1 MTFDSSKKAIDLG
14 KYNIIDSSGEQFI
27 SIWRPFGVL
36 FAARNKDRADGEGGL
51 TEAMVLVAEDEANLV
66 EVMRCN
72 LEREAFI

>member
-1 MTFDSSKKAIDLG
+1 M
-14 KYNIIDSSGEQFI
+14 
-27 SIWRPFGVL
+27 
-36 FAARNKDRADGEGGL
+36 NKDRADGEGGL

>member
-14 KYNIIDSSGEQFI
+14 KYNIIDSSGERFI
-27 SIWRPFGVL
+27 FIWRPFGVL